1 MELYTA
7 IKIPKPPFRFSW
19 QERILLL
26 GSCFAENIGV
36 KLADN
41 KFNVDINPFGT
52 LYNPAS
58 IAAALRMLLHP
69 ERFTVN
75 NLFQHE
81 GVYHSFTHHSRFS
94 STSETE
100 CLENI
105 NDRLFS
111 SAQEIRKTGYMV
123 ITLGTAYVYRLKSS
137 GQVVAN
143 CHKLPEKMFD
153 RSMLSV
159 AEIVSEWKELLLSL
173 WEQCPD
179 LKILFTV
186 SPIRHWKDGAHGNQL
201 SKATLLLA
209 ADTLQTAYPER
220 IAYFPAYEIMMD
232 ELRDYRFYATDML
245 HPSELAVDYIWQRF
259 TENFLSDETKGF
271 LKEWAEIQKAIN
283 HRPFQPKSEAYK
295 RFISQTLLK
304 MKRINEKFPSFDSTK
319 EMEIIKSK
327 LM

>member
-1 MELYTA
+1 MELYTY
-7 IKIPKPPFRFSW
+7 IHIPKAPFRFSCT
-19 QERILLL
+19 EHMLLL
-26 GSCFAENIGV
+26 GSCFAENIGTR
-36 KLADN
+36 LAGN

-69 ERFTVN
+69 QRFTAGD
-75 NLFQHE
+75 LFGHE
-81 GVYHSFTHHSRFS
+81 GVYHSFAHHSRFS

-100 CLENI
+100 CLRNI
-105 NDRLFS
+105 NDRLET
-111 SAQEIRKTGYMV
+111 SANGFRKTAYLV
-123 ITLGTAYVYRLKSS
+123 VTLGTAYVYRLKSS
-137 GQVVAN
+137 GEVVAN

-153 RSMLSV
+153 RSMLTV

-173 WEQCPD
+173 WEQNPE

-209 ADTLQTAYPER
+209 VDELQTAYPER
-220 IAYFPAYEIMMD
+220 IVYFPAYEIMMD

-245 HPSELAVDYIWQRF
+245 HPSELAIDYIWQRF
-259 TENFLSDETKGF
+259 TENFLSDETKGI

-283 HRPFQPKSEAYK
+283 HRPFQPESDAYK

-304 MKRINEKFPSFDSTK
+304 MERINEKFPSFDLTK